1 MLARLWARL
10 DRGARVA
17 LIIGCVLAVA
27 AIPLPTW
34 MPVLLG
40 SGAAVVLGFVFPA
53 EAVKVG
59 VLVAAPILSM
69 GFLMLF
75 IRGFSLIIAALMLGA
90 CVIIPVALARVGAG
104 ARTGK
109 RA

>member
-1 MLARLWARL
+1 MLRRFWDRL

-17 LIIGCVLAVA
+17 LIVGCVLAVA
-27 AIPLPTW
+27 VIPLPSW
-34 MPVLLG
+34 MPILFGL
-40 SGAAVVLGFVFPA
+40 GAAVVLGFVFPN

-75 IRGFSLIIAALMLGA
+75 IRGFSMLIAALMLGA
-90 CVIIPVALARVGAG
+90 CVIIPVGLARVGAG
-104 ARTGK
+104 ARLGK
-109 RA
+109 RP